1 MQIIEAIEVVTEIL
15 AEERER
21 PTIEYR
27 DLPDGWVWIF
37 GQPTRAERAAR
48 AKIKSKPHNTLTDQ
62 RRQYPRTVTEIP
74 SIYKLR
80 SANLDLLMR
89 IYGQVEESVRPQ
101 LINFLSRRI
110 ELGGTHSIHQPH
122 SCFPAS
128 ADHVCELPLI
138 AEFCIRTGNDGAF
151 FAATAKPRMPTIPLA
166 IMMIQLEDMIALNWD
181 LFSRDQLGEIP
192 NLLAPLRE
200 VASRQ
205 TQGER
210 CEYSKRRWYETDSK
224 APAQK
229 IVECIDGISKE
240 CTQARYFYLKR
251 ALRRNIS
258 LEIESDK
265 SKVESF
271 LTKLGFS
278 RVLIG
283 ALNEAEKDY
292 AVSSNRFKLKDCLV
306 HLRSFIEH
314 LHLEAADRIAA
325 DKGDQA
331 PSNWGTAVPFLR
343 VHGYITIQQEKFAF
357 GLYTLLSDEGVHPLM
372 AERVF
377 ARLLRNMVIEYGYM
391 FLTVMEAKGI
401 QLQTKPLRE
410 AD

>member
-1 MQIIEAIEVVTEIL
+1 M
-15 AEERER
+15 
-21 PTIEYR
+21 
-27 DLPDGWVWIF
+27 
-37 GQPTRAERAAR
+37 
-48 AKIKSKPHNTLTDQ
+48 PHNTLTDQ

-110 ELGGTHSIHQPH
+110 ECGETHSIHQPIRVSRPPSIKTSNFLLSLKSAPGRGNGGSLLCGDGKASDANDS
-122 SCFPAS
+122 SC
-128 ADHVCELPLI
+128 DH
-138 AEFCIRTGNDGAF
+138 DD
-151 FAATAKPRMPTIPLA
+151 
-166 IMMIQLEDMIALNWD
+166 QLEDMIALNWD

-240 CTQARYFYLKR
+240 CTRGPLLLPEEGFAAQHK
-251 ALRRNIS
+251 S
-258 LEIESDK
+258 EIESDK

-357 GLYTLLSDEGVHPLM
+357 GLYTLLSDEGVHPLSM